1 MCNICPCFARSL
13 PRSCRLCP
21 FALHFPVFLSFRPF
35 WGISAALLPRLRA
48 SLSPRICLPVIMLPP
63 FRGSVCFFRSA
74 AGEARHPLPRGT
86 PPPLV
91 GLSLLPDLCAPV
103 PSLFSFRILDA
114 NKAAALPVPLCVLT
128 LSPSAAAGSS
138 PGLSSLPP
146 SVGILLPSVCVHPL
160 PSRVYIQGKQKRP
173 PAVGAF
179 LMVILW
185 TRLPFSYLPTLPQA
199 YIASGQASLASL
211 PLPA

>member
-1 MCNICPCFARSL
+1 MCNICPPFCPL
-13 PRSCRLCP
+13 PAPFLPFVPFCP
-21 FALHFPVFLSFRPF
+21 TFPRFLSFRPF

-74 AGEARHPLPRGT
+74 AVEARHPLPRGA
-86 PPPLV
+86 PPPSRGSV
-91 GLSLLPDLCAPV
+91 PAPGSVCPRALSFLLSDPGRKQGRRPARPSLCAH
-103 PSLFSFRILDA
+103 
-114 NKAAALPVPLCVLT
+114 AL
-128 LSPSAAAGSS
+128 PSAAAGSS

-146 SVGILLPSVCVHPL
+146 SVGILLPSVCVHLLPL
-160 PSRVYIQGKQKRP
+160 RVYIQGKQKRP

-199 YIASGQASLASL
+199 YIASGQASLVSL